1 MTRDARWSERR
12 RGILAFDL
20 IAGISLALLILA
32 GFALATSRLVN
43 MQKFT
48 VMQRQV
54 RDAADCALNSLRA
67 GLPDPQEIV
76 RRSGSTFAEE
86 IEIRVQRQP
95 ASGEW
100 IGATRV
106 TVEAILDRGDQSPIR
121 AVLSAYVYLAESV
134 P

>member
-1 MTRDARWSERR
+1 MTRDARWAQRR

-43 MQKFT
+43 MQKLT
-48 VMQRQV
+48 VMQRQA
-54 RDAADCALNSLRA
+54 RDAAECALNCIRA
-67 GLPDPQEIV
+67 GLQDPQEIV
-76 RRSGSTFAEE
+76 QGSGSTFAEK
-86 IEIRVQRQP
+86 IEVRVQREP
-95 ASGEW
+95 ALGAW
-100 IGATRV
+100 TGATRV

-121 AVLSAYVYLAESV
+121 AVLSAYVYSAEDA

>member
-1 MTRDARWSERR
+1 MPAITRRTKWR

-20 IAGISLALLILA
+20 IAGISLVLLILG

-43 MQKFT
+43 IQKRN

-54 RDAADCALNSLRA
+54 RDAAECALNSIRA
-67 GLPDPQEIV
+67 GLPDPQDIV
-76 RRSGSTFAEE
+76 RRSGSTFAGE
-86 IEIRVQRQP
+86 IEIRIQREP

-100 IGATRV
+100 TGATRT
-106 TVEAILDRGDQSPIR
+106 TVEAILDRGDQSAIR
-121 AVLSAYVYLAESV
+121 AVLSAYVFSAGDA